1 MAMTHP
7 TSDGVEYQQRVDED
21 LVAIAKTGDN
31 LAMEYLLN
39 KYKNFVRIKAKSYF
53 LIGADRED
61 IIQEGMIGLY
71 KAVRDFKADKL
82 SSFRAFAELCITRQI
97 ITAIKTATRQK
108 HIPLNQYI
116 SLNKPIYDEDSERT
130 LLDVMAS
137 QKTSDPEE
145 LVVTQEVSDDI
156 RQRIRQN
163 LSELESQVLESY
175 LEGKSYQE
183 MARDLGRHVKSID
196 NALAAR
202 QAQDRKESGGV
213 RVPIMRSAAT
223 LLVASPHS
231 TGAWTTG
238 PALPVARSEV
248 AVAALAIACS
258 SSAVTPK
265 ATWIS
270 DSCKCSIRIAACG
283 TTSSRYRAD
292 SITLAAVGYNGQIYV
307 FGGFAAQNA
316 EPVNDADVYDPS
328 TNRWSPI
335 APLPRALGSIS
346 VAVLGDEIHLVGG
359 RGAHSVREHLVY
371 DPSATATVRAPRF
384 PSGAITWVSSRTTTG
399 SMLSAGA
406 SIRRRIIPHSS
417 TSTTRKPMRGLPALR
432 CRRRAAGWPSPCT
445 MV

>member
-7 TSDGVEYQQRVDED
+7 VTDGLEYHERADEE

-82 SSFRAFAELCITRQI
+82 S
-97 ITAIKTATRQK
+97 AIKTATRQK

-196 NALAAR
+196 NALQR
-202 QAQDRKESGGV
+202 VKRKIEKN
-213 RVPIMRSAAT
+213 
-223 LLVASPHS
+223 
-231 TGAWTTG
+231 
-238 PALPVARSEV
+238 
-248 AVAALAIACS
+248 LAEFEF
-258 SSAVTPK
+258 
-265 ATWIS
+265 
-270 DSCKCSIRIAACG
+270 
-283 TTSSRYRAD
+283 
-292 SITLAAVGYNGQIYV
+292 Q
-307 FGGFAAQNA
+307 
-316 EPVNDADVYDPS
+316 
-328 TNRWSPI
+328 
-335 APLPRALGSIS
+335 
-346 VAVLGDEIHLVGG
+346 
-359 RGAHSVREHLVY
+359 
-371 DPSATATVRAPRF
+371 
-384 PSGAITWVSSRTTTG
+384 
-399 SMLSAGA
+399 
-406 SIRRRIIPHSS
+406 
-417 TSTTRKPMRGLPALR
+417 
-432 CRRRAAGWPSPCT
+432 
-445 MV
+445 